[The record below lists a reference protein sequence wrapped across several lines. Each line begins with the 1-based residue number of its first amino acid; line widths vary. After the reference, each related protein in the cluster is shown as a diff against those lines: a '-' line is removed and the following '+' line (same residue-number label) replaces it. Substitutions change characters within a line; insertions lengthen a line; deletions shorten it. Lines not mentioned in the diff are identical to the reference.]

1 MITWHEV
8 REELLKDPNVKRGYD
23 ALMREESAEQEALD
37 RAEEEQRRRA
47 STPPVTPRP
56 AYA

>member
-1 MITWHEV
+1 MNSANEIEA
-8 REELLKDPNVKRGYD
+8 ELARQ
-23 ALMREESAEQEALD
+23 ESLD